1 MWILLPTLRLS
12 ARSRLD
18 GLDSQPGPNFL
29 SGENFRWEAKRER
42 KAEAKRLGEDDEELQ
57 RILLVF
63 EAGGKNR
70 GFSFYQS
77 SWSSVTA
84 SSTRAGRRSD
94 EADSCRFRGPR
105 WFFPARRNHLQLF
118 ASELRP
124 CATDTQSS
132 SGIKPVHTCDRLRG
146 DWGFRPRFGWTF
158 GSQRHLW
165 LPSDDFE
172 LLLDGVGLFSG
183 RNAPGDPRFYTRTN
197 QCLEGNMQMSRGL
210 VDFSFVGCLGGGFW
224 FTGGEQTR
232 RKNRSL
238 SSCKYFYSNLLSLLS
253 VEVYAGSSCSF
264 WAEWWT

>member
-1 MWILLPTLRLS
+1 MKSCRESYWCFKQVGRTEGSPSIKAVDPLSLRRPHEQDVALMKQIVVV
-12 ARSRLD
+12 SR
-18 GLDSQPGPNFL
+18 PP
-29 SGENFRWEAKRER
+29 
-42 KAEAKRLGEDDEELQ
+42 
-57 RILLVF
+57 LVF
-63 EAGGKNR
+63 PSLEKPPPTIC
-70 GFSFYQS
+70 Q
-77 SWSSVTA
+77 WTP
-84 SSTRAGRRSD
+84 T
-94 EADSCRFRGPR
+94 
-105 WFFPARRNHLQLF
+105 
-118 ASELRP
+118 
-124 CATDTQSS
+124 TQSS

-172 LLLDGVGLFSG
+172 LLLDGVGLFSR

-210 VDFSFVGCLGGGFW
+210 VDFSFVGCFGGGFW

-253 VEVYAGSSCSF
+253 MEVYAGSSCY
-264 WAEWWT
+264 AELKY